1 MIELHCHTKMTKGK
15 GLIAPDELV
24 RYALDKGYK
33 AIAVTDCENVQAFP
47 IVYRTWMRLWES
59 YQDEKNRKGEI
70 ACQKDFLKVIYG
82 VEGNFKTEEG
92 KIFKVLIFAKN
103 GDGIHNLYRII
114 TASNLDYYDENPLI
128 PASILKKYSDGLLVG
143 APFLEGEISAA
154 VTEGTDDE
162 IIQKIADKYDFIE
175 IIPMPEEKNL
185 ARKLYDLA
193 GRINRP
199 VVAASNAYQIV
210 KEDKTASDILSAMR
224 SEEFNRFNRCL
235 KSHTEM
241 EELLREMGFSGDEV
255 ANVMVNL
262 GKIEEQIGYVSPL
275 QEGKHLPEYPNADE
289 ELTNICRK
297 RQRELFGDAPD
308 FEVRKRLERE
318 LTSIRENGY
327 AGIYMMWHQLVKKS
341 MEAGYPTGIRGAVG
355 SSFVAYLCDITEINP
370 LSKENGGYNIPVEV
384 FMGLNLNKEP
394 DIDINFGSSIKGVIQ
409 KYVNELPG
417 VAQTCYGGTIST
429 IAYKTAQRI
438 IEKYYEIHSLSL
450 PDKNTMKGLV
460 DKITG
465 VKRWNG
471 RHPGGI
477 IVCPT
482 GEKLVSFTPL
492 THAFPGTEV
501 TTEFVYHEIDDNLL
515 KLDILGHSQYDMLH
529 ALQEKT
535 DVRLSDIPLEDK
547 EVMKFIC
554 DTSQKEIGNLP
565 EFGSEYVRNMITVAE
580 ARSFDDL
587 VKISA
592 LSHGTDVWHGNQ
604 KELFERGQI
613 SLSDCIAS
621 RDDIMLYLMNMTM
634 PKDDAYRI
642 MDSVRKGKGL
652 TYEQKRMMSEADVPE
667 WYIQVCEKIRYLFP
681 KAHAVSYT
689 MMAVRL
695 AYYMVYYPSEYYE
708 SLSEVS

>member
-92 KIFKVLIFAKN
+92 KIFKVLIYAKN

-255 ANVMVNL
+255 ANVMGNL

-297 RQRELFGDAPD
+297 RVRELFGDAPD

-384 FMGLNLNKEP
+384 FMGLNLSKEP

-417 VAQTCYGGTIST
+417 VGEICYGGTIST
-429 IAYKTAQRI
+429 MAYKTAAKDYRENIMKYIPCHFLIRI
-438 IEKYYEIHSLSL
+438 
-450 PDKNTMKGLV
+450 
-460 DKITG
+460 
-465 VKRWNG
+465 R
-471 RHPGGI
+471 
-477 IVCPT
+477 
-482 GEKLVSFTPL
+482 
-492 THAFPGTEV
+492 
-501 TTEFVYHEIDDNLL
+501 
-515 KLDILGHSQYDMLH
+515 
-529 ALQEKT
+529 
-535 DVRLSDIPLEDK
+535 
-547 EVMKFIC
+547 
-554 DTSQKEIGNLP
+554 
-565 EFGSEYVRNMITVAE
+565 
-580 ARSFDDL
+580 
-587 VKISA
+587 
-592 LSHGTDVWHGNQ
+592 
-604 KELFERGQI
+604 
-613 SLSDCIAS
+613 
-621 RDDIMLYLMNMTM
+621 
-634 PKDDAYRI
+634 
-642 MDSVRKGKGL
+642 
-652 TYEQKRMMSEADVPE
+652 
-667 WYIQVCEKIRYLFP
+667 
-681 KAHAVSYT
+681 
-689 MMAVRL
+689 
-695 AYYMVYYPSEYYE
+695 
-708 SLSEVS
+708 